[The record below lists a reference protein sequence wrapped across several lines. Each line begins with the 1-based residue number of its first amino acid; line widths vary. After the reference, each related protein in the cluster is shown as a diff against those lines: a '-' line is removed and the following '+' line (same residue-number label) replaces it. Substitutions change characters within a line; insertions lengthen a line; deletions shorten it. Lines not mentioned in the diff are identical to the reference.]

1 MAYQNHLTHNYKFPW
16 TPQFSSQ
23 IPQRL
28 QHYSDICI
36 KTKSKNH
43 SFQVNQRVVRN
54 ARGIL
59 DFFGTNVM
67 SIPNRKR
74 RKYNNFIPVDQ
85 TVIIKATFQIVLLI
99 EHLPITKTFV
109 QNCRGPRRICVY
121 LNRNKLKSQAPSLYK
136 STINK
141 MGILQALLSSF
152 IWRSWFP
159 HSILWP
165 VTSGEK

>member
-1 MAYQNHLTHNYKFPW
+1 MAYKNHLSYNYKFTT

-23 IPQRL
+23 IPLRL

-67 SIPNRKR
+67 SIPNRF
-74 RKYNNFIPVDQ
+74 NL
-85 TVIIKATFQIVLLI
+85 VIFN
-99 EHLPITKTFV
+99 LPNMKKGEEIQQFYTGCSNGNYKDNLS
-109 QNCRGPRRICVY
+109 NC
-121 LNRNKLKSQAPSLYK
+121 
-136 STINK
+136 STD
-141 MGILQALLSSF
+141 
-152 IWRSWFP
+152 
-159 HSILWP
+159 
-165 VTSGEK
+165 

>member
-1 MAYQNHLTHNYKFPW
+1 MAYKNHSFHNYKFT

-43 SFQVNQRVVRN
+43 SFQVNQKVVRK

-67 SIPNRKR
+67 SIPNRFNLVILNLPNMKKR
-74 RKYNNFIPVDQ
+74 RGNTTILYRL
-85 TVIIKATFQIVLLI
+85 IK
-99 EHLPITKTFV
+99 
-109 QNCRGPRRICVY
+109 R
-121 LNRNKLKSQAPSLYK
+121 KL
-136 STINK
+136 
-141 MGILQALLSSF
+141 
-152 IWRSWFP
+152 
-159 HSILWP
+159 
-165 VTSGEK
+165 